1 MSGSQDNQQGS
12 VHRPSLL
19 VVDDVPSNVAL
30 LTALLQG
37 RGYLVHAAESGEE
50 ALRLADA
57 VSPDLILLD
66 ICMPGLDGYETCRR
80 LKCDAR
86 FREIPVIFLSSLS
99 DSLDKV
105 RSFSVGGVDFV
116 SKPFESA
123 EVFARVA
130 THLRLAALQRTLAE
144 HNRTL
149 QARVKAQ
156 VREISD
162 AQLATIVALSKL
174 AESRDDET
182 GNHIARVEHY
192 CQALVR
198 PLMDQPGFAPASDPG
213 FAADLA
219 HASPL
224 HDIGKVAVPDAILLK
239 PGPLTLQERMTMQRH
254 TVCGAQTL
262 AAVLARYPNNAFL
275 CMGVAIARFHHEH
288 WDGTGYP
295 DGAAEEGI
303 PPAARIVALADQYD
317 ALRSVRP
324 YKPAFDHAT
333 ACRIL
338 LHGDERTRPTHF
350 DPRVLAAFGD
360 LQTEFAAIYARL
372 QEAGPSSVECPSSTA
387 N

>member
-1 MSGSQDNQQGS
+1 VSRTQDNRQGS
-12 VHRPSLL
+12 EHQPSIL
-19 VVDDVPSNVAL
+19 VVDDAPSNVAL
-30 LTALLQG
+30 LTALLKG

-50 ALRLADA
+50 ALRLAES

-66 ICMPGLDGYETCRR
+66 ICMPGLDGYETCQR
-80 LKCDAR
+80 LKGDAR
-86 FREIPVIFLSSLS
+86 FRAIPVIFLSSLS
-99 DSLDKV
+99 DAPDKV

-116 SKPFESA
+116 SKPFEPA
-123 EVFARVA
+123 EIFARVA
-130 THLRLAALQRTLAE
+130 THVRLATLQRTLAE
-144 HNRTL
+144 HNLTL
-149 QARVKAQ
+149 QARVDAQ

-162 AQLATIVALSKL
+162 AQLATIVAMSKL

-182 GNHIARVEHY
+182 GNHIARVEHF

-198 PLMDQPGFAPASDPG
+198 PLTDHPGFALASDSA
-213 FAADLA
+213 FAANLA

-239 PGPLTLQERMTMQRH
+239 RGPLSAEERVTMQRH
-254 TVCGAQTL
+254 TVCGAHTL
-262 AAVLARYPNNAFL
+262 ADVHARYPNNAFL
-275 CMGVAIARFHHEH
+275 NMGVAIARSHHEH

-295 DGAAEEGI
+295 DGLKEEAI

-338 LHGDERTRPTHF
+338 LHGDERTQPMHF
-350 DPRVLAAFGD
+350 DPRVLAAFAE
-360 LQTEFAAIYARL
+360 LQADFATIYAKL
-372 QEAGPSSVECPSSTA
+372 QESGPVPGCVRPSTT